1 MTMNLK
7 KKREEAG
14 LSQETLAEILDL
26 TQSQISRHED
36 NPENIPAGL
45 LIKWLGA
52 LGTNLSALEAEM
64 ESSDAGLDVGD
75 PLASLWARLELLQ
88 DFCAQED
95 AGKATVT
102 GLPGIAELRSALTTL
117 KRKPNVV
124 LTGRY
129 DAGKSRMI
137 NTLMGQANL
146 PTKRQPATRIVTHVR
161 HVSDRPTWMTQTRN
175 EVWVFRRG
183 VDLDALADE
192 KTTSEFV
199 LTSGNLETLREYGA
213 YGGKHEAVAEA
224 ELALVF
230 SDAPVLRAC
239 NFIDLPGF
247 RGDESDSEADADRA
261 KNAFPLI
268 DILVYASNATGFL
281 DGVDFSFLGYLLRS
295 LPAYESVD
303 PSFPTLGNVFIVAT
317 HAYKTI
323 SDREL
328 NNDVLKVAAARMFR
342 HFEGT
347 VLKDRSQMIG
357 RPITLEDLQK
367 RFFGFLAESEPRRR
381 AFQTELKDLLA
392 RRVPISQRKVV
403 SNRVAEFKRE
413 GTEVVRRQLTA
424 CERMLADL
432 DAAKRQY
439 EDLLGQEAARQK
451 AAEAKSKAV
460 LKIIEKLAEEGV
472 SATGQ
477 LYASSINTDAVEKL
491 IRKQYSSA
499 TNGKE
504 EAKKFAA
511 SFVLENLQAAIGEKN
526 AQLAKRLEQHVS
538 DFVRGYQT
546 SADGFGAKKGDG
558 PIPLEIPFD
567 AKGAFVGGIGA
578 TGAIGALSFWAASLG
593 NLGAY
598 IIAGKAVSLL
608 AALGISIPGGTA
620 AVMAFIAAIGGP
632 VTVAVGV
639 FAAAGA
645 LLWSLFGESWERRLS
660 KKIVDSLHERA
671 LLAQLNKGVQDYW
684 TQTRVA
690 FERGA
695 AHMEEEFQANLK
707 RYASLL
713 KKPESSRHELQGR
726 LAQLEGLAGFFE
738 RIPTLPP

>member
-1 MTMNLK
+1 MPMNLK
-7 KKREEAG
+7 TKREEAG
-14 LSQETLAEILDL
+14 LSQEKLAKILDL

-36 NPENIPAGL
+36 DPENIPAGL
-45 LIKWLGA
+45 LMRWLAA
-52 LGTNLSALEAEM
+52 LGTSLTALEAEL

-75 PLASLWARLELLQ
+75 PLAALWARLELLQ

-95 AGKATVT
+95 LGKATVA
-102 GLPGIAELRSALTTL
+102 GLPGISEFRDALNSL

-137 NTLMGQANL
+137 NTLMGQSNL

-161 HVSDRPTWMTQTRN
+161 HVIDRPAWMTKARD

-183 VDLDALADE
+183 IDLDALSDE
-192 KTTSEFV
+192 SATRAHL

-247 RGDESDSEADADRA
+247 RGDERESETDAARA
-261 KNAFPLI
+261 KTAFPLI

-295 LPAYESVD
+295 LPAYESVE

-328 NNDVLKVAAARMFR
+328 ANDVLKVAAERMFR

-347 VLKDRSQMIG
+347 VLHERSQMIG

-381 AFQTELKDLLA
+381 AFQNELKDLLS

-403 SNRVAEFKRE
+403 SNRVADFKRE
-413 GTEVVRRQLTA
+413 GTETVRQQLAA
-424 CERMLADL
+424 CERMLGDL
-432 DAAKRQY
+432 DAAKLQY
-439 EDLLGQEAARQK
+439 QTLLGQEEARRRAAN
-451 AAEAKSKAV
+451 AKSKAV
-460 LKIIEKLAEEGV
+460 LAVIEKLAEEGV

-477 LYASSINTDAVEKL
+477 LYASMINADAVEKL

-499 TNGKE
+499 TNGKD

-511 SFVLENLQAAIGEKN
+511 SFVLENLQAAVGEKN
-526 AQLAKRLEQHVS
+526 AQLAKQLEQHVS
-538 DFVRGYQT
+538 EFVRGYQT
-546 SADGFGAKKGDG
+546 SAEGFGAQKGG

-645 LLWSLFGESWERRLS
+645 LLWTLFGESWERRLS

-671 LLAQLNKGVQDYW
+671 LLSQLNKGVVDYW
-684 TQTRVA
+684 KETSSA
-690 FERGA
+690 FARGA
-695 AHMEEEFQANLK
+695 ARMEEEFQLNLK
-707 RYASLL
+707 RYESLL
-713 KKPESSRHELQGR
+713 KQPESSRKELEAR
-726 LAQLEGLAGFFE
+726 LSQLEGLAGFFE
-738 RIPTLPP
+738 RIPNLPP